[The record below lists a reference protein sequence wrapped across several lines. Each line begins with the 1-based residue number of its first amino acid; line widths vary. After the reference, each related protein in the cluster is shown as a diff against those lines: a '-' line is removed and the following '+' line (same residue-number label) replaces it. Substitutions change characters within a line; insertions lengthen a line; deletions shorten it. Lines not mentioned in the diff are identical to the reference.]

1 MVTTAL
7 QKTEVVDTPAK
18 VGIHK
23 LGLGAIFLAHMA
35 VDMQTSSLA
44 VLLPA
49 LLVAFNLNYGLA
61 TGIISANNI
70 VIAIAQPLF
79 GTLGDYRK
87 ARWLV
92 PLGCAVCG
100 IAMVSVLFMPSYAL
114 IIVAVILS
122 GLGSAAF
129 HPEALSAT
137 RAVSGEQQTTGSS
150 IFFFAGNLGFS
161 LGPLAAALLLE
172 RAGTVGTLW
181 MFAPI
186 ALGVA
191 ALWVQWP
198 RYAAWQSAKAGGIA
212 VRLEKREGASP
223 TPPSGAAGGVA
234 RAGEPPV
241 SRRKTLGVVGFL
253 LLFIS
258 VRLLVSGGL
267 TTFVPLYFT
276 EYRGLSEADVAP
288 LLSVLAI
295 SGTVGTLF
303 SGPLADRI
311 GRRTVIVATMA
322 LSLVGLYVFAH
333 TTGLM
338 QVVALALSGVM
349 LSAPWTLSVIMMQEA
364 LPRNVGLA
372 SGLSLGTA
380 YGAMGLGVALLGNV
394 ADHFGLPFTMQ
405 LITWLP
411 AVVLVMGLFA
421 PERK

>member
-1 MVTTAL
+1 MTAPSL
-7 QKTEVVDTPAK
+7 SQAEVVTPAISDTEAK
-18 VGIHK
+18 PGLQK

-44 VLLPA
+44 VLLPP
-49 LLVAFNLNYGLA
+49 LLATFNLTYA
-61 TGIISANNI
+61 SAAAIISANNI

-79 GTLGDYRK
+79 GILGDYRK

-92 PLGCAVCG
+92 PLGCALCG
-100 IAMVSVLFMPSYAL
+100 VTMASVLFMPSYAL
-114 IIVAVILS
+114 VITAVIFS

-137 RAVSGEQQTTGSS
+137 RAVSGEQTATGSS
-150 IFFFAGNLGFS
+150 IFFFAGNIGFS

-172 RAGTVGTLW
+172 RLGPRGAVW
-181 MFAPI
+181 MFVPI
-186 ALGVA
+186 VLGVLA
-191 ALWVQWP
+191 VWRQWQ
-198 RYAAWQSAKAGGIA
+198 RYAPWQSGK
-212 VRLEKREGASP
+212 
-223 TPPSGAAGGVA
+223 AGGVA
-234 RAGEPPV
+234 RAGEPSV
-241 SRRKTLGVVGFL
+241 SRRQTLGLVAFL
-253 LLFIS
+253 LLFIAM
-258 VRLLVSGGL
+258 RLSVSGGL
-267 TTFVPLYFT
+267 QTFVPLYFT
-276 EYRGLSEADVAP
+276 QYGGLGQAEVAQ

-303 SGPLADRI
+303 SGPLADRL
-311 GRRTVIVATMA
+311 GRRAVIVATMA
-322 LSLVGLYVFAH
+322 LSLVGLYTFAN
-333 TTGLM
+333 TTGLV
-338 QVVALALSGVM
+338 QIVALALSGVM

-380 YGAMGLGVALLGNV
+380 YGAMGIGVALLGAV

-411 AVVLVMGLFA
+411 AVVLVMGLFV

>member
-1 MVTTAL
+1 MATSAL
-7 QKTEVVDTPAK
+7 HDAETVSAPAEVRP
-18 VGIHK
+18 GIHK

-44 VLLPA
+44 VLLPP
-49 LLVAFNLNYGLA
+49 LLVAFNLNYSLA
-61 TGIISANNI
+61 AGIISANNL
-70 VIAIAQPLF
+70 VIAIGQPLF
-79 GTLGDYRK
+79 GILGDYRK
-87 ARWLV
+87 ARWLM

-100 IAMVSVLFMPSYAL
+100 LAMASVLFMPGYGFVLA
-114 IIVAVILS
+114 AVILS

-137 RAVSGEQQTTGSS
+137 RAVSGEQKATGSS
-150 IFFFAGNLGFS
+150 LFFFAGNLGFS

-172 RAGTVGTLW
+172 RAGTFGTLW
-181 MFAPI
+181 MIVPI

-191 ALWVQWP
+191 ALWSQWR
-198 RYAAWQSAKAGGIA
+198 RYAPWQPAK
-212 VRLEKREGASP
+212 
-223 TPPSGAAGGVA
+223 AGGVA
-234 RAGEPPV
+234 RATEPPI
-241 SRRKTLGVVGFL
+241 SRRRTFGVVAFL

-258 VRLLVSGGL
+258 IRLLVSGGL

-276 EYRGLSEADVAP
+276 QFGGMSKTEVAP

-303 SGPLADRI
+303 SGPLADRL
-311 GRRTVIVATMA
+311 GRRVVIVMAMA
-322 LSLVGLYVFAH
+322 LSLAGLHMFVNTA
-333 TTGLM
+333 GLV
-338 QVVALALSGVM
+338 QLVALALSGMM

-394 ADHFGLPFTMQ
+394 ADHFGLPFTMN

-411 AVVLVMGLFA
+411 AVVLVMGLFV

>member
-1 MVTTAL
+1 MATSAL
-7 QKTEVVDTPAK
+7 HDAETVSAPAEVRP
-18 VGIHK
+18 GIHK

-44 VLLPA
+44 VLLPP
-49 LLVAFNLNYGLA
+49 LLVAFNLNYSLA
-61 TGIISANNI
+61 AGIISANNL
-70 VIAIAQPLF
+70 VIAIGQPLF
-79 GTLGDYRK
+79 GILGDYRR
-87 ARWLV
+87 ARWLM

-100 IAMVSVLFMPSYAL
+100 LAMASVLFMPGYGFVLA
-114 IIVAVILS
+114 AVILS

-137 RAVSGEQQTTGSS
+137 RAVSGEQKATGSS
-150 IFFFAGNLGFS
+150 LFFFAGNLGFS

-172 RAGTVGTLW
+172 RAGTFGTLW
-181 MFAPI
+181 MIVPI

-191 ALWVQWP
+191 ALWSQWR
-198 RYAAWQSAKAGGIA
+198 RYAPWQPAK
-212 VRLEKREGASP
+212 
-223 TPPSGAAGGVA
+223 AGGVA
-234 RAGEPPV
+234 RATEPPI
-241 SRRKTLGVVGFL
+241 SRRRTFGVVAFL

-258 VRLLVSGGL
+258 IRLLVSGGL

-276 EYRGLSEADVAP
+276 RFGGMSRTEVAP

-303 SGPLADRI
+303 SGPLADCL
-311 GRRTVIVATMA
+311 GRRVVIVMAMA
-322 LSLVGLYVFAH
+322 LSLAGLHMFVNTA
-333 TTGLM
+333 GLV
-338 QVVALALSGVM
+338 QLVALALSGMM

-394 ADHFGLPFTMQ
+394 ADHFGLPFTMN

-411 AVVLVMGLFA
+411 AVVLMMGLFA

>member
-1 MVTTAL
+1 MTTTVIQETEAIPEVKAGL
-7 QKTEVVDTPAK
+7 QPW
-18 VGIHK
+18 
-23 LGLGAIFLAHMA
+23 GLGPIFLAHMA

-44 VLLPA
+44 VLLPP
-49 LLVAFNLNYGLA
+49 LLAAFSLNYGLA
-61 TGIISANNI
+61 AGIISANNL
-70 VIAIAQPLF
+70 VIAIGQPLF
-79 GTLGDYRK
+79 GILGDYRK

-100 IAMVSVLFMPSYAL
+100 LAMGSVLFMPSYAL
-114 IIVAVILS
+114 VIAAVILS

-137 RAVSGEQQTTGSS
+137 RAVSGEQKATGSS

-161 LGPLAAALLLE
+161 LGPLVAALLLE
-172 RAGTVGTLW
+172 RLGTTGALW
-181 MFAPI
+181 MFLPI
-186 ALGVA
+186 ALGMA
-191 ALWVQWP
+191 ALWSQWR
-198 RYAAWQSAKAGGIA
+198 RYAPWQSAKAGG
-212 VRLEKREGASP
+212 
-223 TPPSGAAGGVA
+223 VA
-234 RAGEPPV
+234 RATEPPI
-241 SRRKTLGVVGFL
+241 SRRRTLGVVAFL

-276 EYRGLSEADVAP
+276 EYGGLSKTEVAQ

-311 GRRTVIVATMA
+311 GRRVVIVGTMA

-333 TTGLM
+333 TAGLV
-338 QVVALALSGVM
+338 QLVALALSGM
-349 LSAPWTLSVIMMQEA
+349 LLSAPWTLSVIMMQEA

-380 YGAMGLGVALLGNV
+380 YGAMGIGVALLGNV
-394 ADHFGLPFTMQ
+394 ADLFGLPFTMQ

-411 AVVLVMGLFA
+411 AVVLVMGLFV
-421 PERK
+421 PERRKSGALVIE

>member
-1 MVTTAL
+1 MATSAL
-7 QKTEVVDTPAK
+7 QDAETVSAPAEVRP
-18 VGIHK
+18 GIHK
-23 LGLGAIFLAHMA
+23 LGLGAIFFAHMA

-44 VLLPA
+44 VLLPP
-49 LLVAFNLNYGLA
+49 LLAAFNLNYSLA
-61 TGIISANNI
+61 AGIISANNL
-70 VIAIAQPLF
+70 VIAIGQPLF
-79 GTLGDYRK
+79 GILGDYRK

-100 IAMVSVLFMPSYAL
+100 VGMASVLFLPGYGFVLA
-114 IIVAVILS
+114 AVILS

-137 RAVSGEQQTTGSS
+137 RAVSGEQQATGSS

-172 RAGTVGTLW
+172 RAGTFGTLW
-181 MFAPI
+181 MIVPV

-191 ALWVQWP
+191 ALWSQWR
-198 RYAAWQSAKAGGIA
+198 RYAPWQPAK
-212 VRLEKREGASP
+212 
-223 TPPSGAAGGVA
+223 AGGVA
-234 RAGEPPV
+234 RATEPPI
-241 SRRKTLGVVGFL
+241 SRRRTFGVVAFL

-258 VRLLVSGGL
+258 IRLLVSGGL

-276 EYRGLSEADVAP
+276 RFGGMSRTEVAP

-303 SGPLADRI
+303 SGPLADRL
-311 GRRTVIVATMA
+311 GRRVVIVTTMA
-322 LSLVGLYVFAH
+322 LSLAGLYVFAN
-333 TTGLM
+333 TAGLV
-338 QVVALALSGVM
+338 QLIALALSGMM

-394 ADHFGLPFTMQ
+394 ADHFGLPFTMN

>member
-1 MVTTAL
+1 MATSAL
-7 QKTEVVDTPAK
+7 QDAETVSAPAEVRP
-18 VGIHK
+18 GIHK

-44 VLLPA
+44 VLLPP
-49 LLVAFNLNYGLA
+49 LLVAFNLNYSLA
-61 TGIISANNI
+61 AGIISANNL
-70 VIAIAQPLF
+70 VIAIGQPLF
-79 GTLGDYRK
+79 GILGDYRR
-87 ARWLV
+87 ARWLM

-100 IAMVSVLFMPSYAL
+100 VGMASVLFLPGYGFVLA
-114 IIVAVILS
+114 AVILS

-137 RAVSGEQQTTGSS
+137 RAVSGEQQATGSS

-172 RAGTVGTLW
+172 RAGTFGTLW
-181 MFAPI
+181 MIVPV

-191 ALWVQWP
+191 ALWSQWR
-198 RYAAWQSAKAGGIA
+198 RYAPWQPAK
-212 VRLEKREGASP
+212 
-223 TPPSGAAGGVA
+223 AGGVA
-234 RAGEPPV
+234 RATEPPI
-241 SRRKTLGVVGFL
+241 SRRRTFGVVAFL

-258 VRLLVSGGL
+258 IRLLVSGGL

-276 EYRGLSEADVAP
+276 RFGGMSRTEVAP

-303 SGPLADRI
+303 SGPLADRL
-311 GRRTVIVATMA
+311 GRRVVIVMAMA
-322 LSLVGLYVFAH
+322 LSLAGLHMFVN
-333 TTGLM
+333 TTGLV
-338 QVVALALSGVM
+338 QLVALALSGMM

-394 ADHFGLPFTMQ
+394 ADHFGLPFTMN

-421 PERK
+421 PEQK